1 MGIRTLNEDSADWW
15 IEYSQGDTVSLKSAL
30 DKHKDDENQIYGG
43 EKLYQF
49 WLDQAQYIDTSKVT
63 RYDKGI
69 GDAWGNAISSV
80 KTGEKT
86 KDEAISDFY
95 DTIEA
100 TYPEIT
106 VNR

>member
-1 MGIRTLNEDSADWW
+1 MRTRF
-15 IEYSQGDTVSLKSAL
+15 TVVR
-30 DKHKDDENQIYGG
+30 NY
-43 EKLYQF
+43 
-49 WLDQAQYIDTSKVT
+49 T
-63 RYDKGI
+63 
-69 GDAWGNAISSV
+69 SSV